1 MTNSQKNAL
10 FKAGVLAEALPWLLK
25 FQDSIV
31 VIKFGGNAMVNKDLL
46 TQFAQDVVFLKLAG
60 LKPVVVH
67 GAGPQITE
75 ALSQAN
81 IKSEFKNGLR
91 VTDSESIKIIK
102 KVLMQVQTELV
113 NEINNLRHFAVGV
126 SGDENKTIEV
136 EKKSLIQDQVEIDLG
151 LVGEIQKIDASQILS
166 IIDKGQIPV
175 LSCLGTDSTGQ
186 IYNINADQGAS
197 AVAKFLNAQKF
208 VLLTDITGLL
218 SNFPD
223 ESSLIETISISELE
237 DLIPSL
243 DKGMRPKMEACL
255 DAVKNGVSRAH
266 VIDGR
271 KSHALLVEVFTDSGT
286 GTMVVRDK
294 NEN

>member
-91 VTDSESIKIIK
+91 VTNSESIKIIK
-102 KVLMQVQTELV
+102 KVLVQVCCQ
-113 NEINNLRHFAVGV
+113 
-126 SGDENKTIEV
+126 
-136 EKKSLIQDQVEIDLG
+136 SLTKCCRI
-151 LVGEIQKIDASQILS
+151 
-166 IIDKGQIPV
+166 
-175 LSCLGTDSTGQ
+175 C
-186 IYNINADQGAS
+186 NAW
-197 AVAKFLNAQKF
+197 
-208 VLLTDITGLL
+208 
-218 SNFPD
+218 
-223 ESSLIETISISELE
+223 LI
-237 DLIPSL
+237 
-243 DKGMRPKMEACL
+243 
-255 DAVKNGVSRAH
+255 
-266 VIDGR
+266 GR
-271 KSHALLVEVFTDSGT
+271 KQTLKRFCLLLAQSAQSQPQFWQSILQWRQT
-286 GTMVVRDK
+286 RLR
-294 NEN
+294 